1 MAFDGLFIHSLLQDL
16 SPTLVGGKLTKIYQ
30 PFEQDL
36 VLNFRKDR
44 KNQRLLISANAQ
56 NPRFY
61 ITNDTIANPDVA
73 PTFVMV
79 LRKYLEG
86 SVLQKIEQIGVER
99 IVNFHFSN
107 RNELGDEMQLILSV
121 ELMGRHSN
129 VILYNADDNK
139 IITKIKYQEKGQL
152 VCMYDDEIH
161 IINQETD
168 NKILEIN
175 KNVQIV
181 DINLKSYFLRAEEI
195 STGLFS
201 AKTNIVLT
209 NIITNAE
216 TIYEVESS
224 VRDITCY
231 EEISAINL
239 GTEVHFINLNGWLE
253 KKYTSTQEIKDIV
266 LGTSVAG
273 IVYRDRIKIITF

>member
-86 SVLQKIEQIGVER
+86 SVLRKIEQIGVER

-139 IITKIKYQEKGQL
+139 IIDLLKRINP
-152 VCMYDDEIH
+152 DENRARLLLPH
-161 IINQETD
+161 APYELPPLLPGINGFD
-168 NKILEIN
+168 
-175 KNVQIV
+175 
-181 DINLKSYFLRAEEI
+181 
-195 STGLFS
+195 FS
-201 AKTNIVLT
+201 ADSFNDLKEKYPEPADFVRQFNGLDGDDKKEFTGYL
-209 NIITNAE
+209 E
-216 TIYEVESS
+216 DDFSYSS
-224 VRDITCY
+224 
-231 EEISAINL
+231 L
-239 GTEVHFINLNGWLE
+239 
-253 KKYTSTQEIKDIV
+253 Q
-266 LGTSVAG
+266 
-273 IVYRDRIKIITF
+273 TFFNSR